1 MQVTQLYTLIN
12 NVTKEILGET
22 AVVNEDLSNVVDIGK
37 AVFDATSV
45 DNYVKKLVNHIGK
58 VVFQN
63 RAYAGG
69 VPSVLM
75 DSWEFGSVLQK
86 VSMSLPE
93 ATENESWKLVDGQEY
108 KQDVFTAPE
117 IEAKFYNSKVTF
129 EIPMSFTELQV
140 KESFSSREQLNGF
153 VSMITT
159 GVENSMTVKL
169 DALIMRAINNMTGE
183 TLVNGIG
190 SGTAGA
196 KVLDFTKTSGKA
208 VNLLK
213 LYNDQAAT
221 ADKVTYATALT
232 NYHFIKFATYTI
244 GIYADRMTKISKLFN
259 IGAKERF
266 TPADMRRCVLLSDFA
281 KAAVTYLQAD
291 IQSPDMVALPAHD
304 PVPYWQGSG
313 TDYALGSIGIIDVK
327 TASGETVK
335 VPAEGAGASKKKNA
349 AIIGVMFDRDA
360 VGVSNLDR
368 RTTTAY
374 NAKAE
379 FYNNWYKMDAGYY
392 NDLNENFVVFFI
404 GETSAIA

>member
-1 MQVTQLYTLIN
+1 MKVTQLYTLIN

-37 AVFDATSV
+37 SIFDQTSV

-58 VVFQN
+58 VIFVD
-63 RAYAGG
+63 RVYAGG

-108 KQDVFTAPE
+108 KQDVFTAPK

-159 GVENSMTVKL
+159 SVENSMTVKL

-183 TLVNGIG
+183 TLVAGIG
-190 SGTAGA
+190 SGDVGSKT
-196 KVLDFTKTSGKA
+196 LDFTQTSATA

-221 ADKVTYATALT
+221 ADKVTVANALT
-232 NYHFIKFATYTI
+232 NYNFIKFATYTM
-244 GIYADRMTKISKLFN
+244 GIYADRMSKISKLFN
-259 IGAKERF
+259 VGGKERF
-266 TPADMRRCVLLSDFA
+266 TPADMRRCVLLSDFS
-281 KAAVTYLQAD
+281 KAAVTFLQAD
-291 IQSPDMVALPAHD
+291 IQSPEMVALPQHD
-304 PVPYWQGSG
+304 AVPYWQGSG
-313 TDYALGSIGIIDVK
+313 TDYALSSTGIIDIK
-327 TASGETVK
+327 TASGEIVK
-335 VPAEGAGASKKKNA
+335 VPAEGTASGNTNA
-349 AIIGVMFDRDA
+349 AILGVMFDRDA
-360 VGVSNLDR
+360 VGVANLDR

-404 GETSAIA
+404 GETLA

>member
-37 AVFDATSV
+37 SIFDQTSV

-75 DSWEFGSVLQK
+75 DAWEFGSVLQK
-86 VSMSLPE
+86 VSMALPE

-108 KQDVFTAPE
+108 KQDVFTAPKV
-117 IEAKFYNSKVTF
+117 EAKFYNSKVTF

-169 DALIMRAINNMTGE
+169 DALIMRAINNMAGE
-183 TLVNGIG
+183 TLVAGIG

-196 KVLDFTKTSGKA
+196 KTLDFSKTSGRA
-208 VNLLK
+208 INLLK

-221 ADKVTYATALT
+221 ADKVTVATALT
-232 NYHFIKFATYTI
+232 NYHFIKFATYTM
-244 GIYADRMTKISKLFN
+244 GIVADRMSKISKLFN
-259 IGAKERF
+259 VGGKERF
-266 TPADMRRCVLLSDFA
+266 TPADMRRCVLLSDFS

-291 IQSPDMVALPAHD
+291 IQSPEMVALPAHD

-313 TDYALGSIGIIDVK
+313 VDYALSSTGIIDIK
-327 TASGETVK
+327 TAGGETVK
-335 VPAEGAGASKKKNA
+335 VPAEGAGTGKKNA

-360 VGVSNLDR
+360 VGVANLDR

-392 NDLNENFVVFFI
+392 NDLNENFIVFFI
-404 GETSAIA
+404 GETLA

>member
-1 MQVTQLYTLIN
+1 MKVTQLYTLIN

-37 AVFDATSV
+37 SIFDQTSV

-75 DSWEFGSVLQK
+75 DAWEFGSVLQK
-86 VSMSLPE
+86 VSMGLPE
-93 ATENESWKLVDGQEY
+93 ATENESWNLVDGQEY
-108 KQDVFTAPE
+108 KQDVFTAPKV
-117 IEAKFYNSKVTF
+117 EAKFYNSKVTF

-183 TLVNGIG
+183 TLVAGIG

-196 KVLDFTKTSGKA
+196 KTLDFTKSSGRA
-208 VNLLK
+208 INLLK
-213 LYNDQAAT
+213 LYNDQAAI
-221 ADKVTYATALT
+221 ADKVTVANALT
-232 NYHFIKFATYTI
+232 NYKFIKFATYTM
-244 GIYADRMTKISKLFN
+244 GIVADRMSKISKLFN
-259 IGAKERF
+259 VGGKERF
-266 TPADMRRCVLLSDFA
+266 TPADMRRCVLLSDFS

-291 IQSPDMVALPAHD
+291 IQSPEMVALPTHD

-313 TDYALGSIGIIDVK
+313 VNYALSSTGIIDIK
-327 TASGETVK
+327 TAGGETVK
-335 VPAEGAGASKKKNA
+335 VPAEGAGTGKKNA
-349 AIIGVMFDRDA
+349 AILGVMFDRDA
-360 VGVSNLDR
+360 VGVANLDR

-404 GETSAIA
+404 GETLA

>member
-12 NVTKEILGET
+12 NVTKEILGDT

-37 AVFDATSV
+37 SIFDQTSV

-58 VVFQN
+58 VIFQD
-63 RAYAGG
+63 RVYAGG

-75 DSWEFGSVLQK
+75 DAWEFGSVLQK
-86 VSMSLPE
+86 VSMALPE
-93 ATENESWKLVDGQEY
+93 ATENESWNLVDGQEY
-108 KQDVFTAPE
+108 KQDVFTAPKV
-117 IEAKFYNSKVTF
+117 EAKFFNSKVTF

-159 GVENSMTVKL
+159 SVENSMTVKL
-169 DALIMRAINNMTGE
+169 DALIMRAINNMAGE
-183 TLVNGIG
+183 TLVAGIG
-190 SGTAGA
+190 SGVAGS
-196 KVLDFTKTSGKA
+196 KKLDFTATSGRA

-221 ADKVTYATALT
+221 ADKVTVATALT
-232 NYHFIKFATYTI
+232 NYKFIKFATYTL
-244 GIYADRMTKISKLFN
+244 GIYADRMSKISKLFN
-259 IGAKERF
+259 VGGKERF

-291 IQSPDMVALPAHD
+291 IQSPEMVALPQHD
-304 PVPYWQGSG
+304 AIPYWQGSG
-313 TDYALGSIGIIDVK
+313 TDYALSSTGIIDIK

-335 VPAEGAGASKKKNA
+335 VPAEGSASGKTNA
-349 AIIGVMFDRDA
+349 AILGVMFDRDA
-360 VGVSNLDR
+360 VGVANLDR

-404 GETSAIA
+404 GETLA

>member
-1 MQVTQLYTLIN
+1 MKVTQLYTLIN

-58 VVFQN
+58 VIFQD
-63 RAYAGG
+63 RVYAGG

-93 ATENESWKLVDGQEY
+93 ATENESWNLVDGQEY
-108 KQDVFTAPE
+108 KQDVFTAPK

-169 DALIMRAINNMTGE
+169 DALIMRAINNMTAE
-183 TLVNGIG
+183 TLVAGIG
-190 SGTAGA
+190 SGADGA
-196 KVLDFTKTSGKA
+196 KTLDFSLTSGRA

-213 LYNDQAAT
+213 LYNEQAAA
-221 ADKVTYATALT
+221 ADKVTVANALT
-232 NYHFIKFATYTI
+232 NPGFIKFATYTL
-244 GIYADRMTKISKLFN
+244 GIYADRMSKVSKLFN
-259 IGAKERF
+259 VGGKERF

-291 IQSPDMVALPAHD
+291 IQSPEMVALPAHD
-304 PVPYWQGSG
+304 AVPYWQGSG
-313 TDYALGSIGIIDVK
+313 TDYLLSSTGIIDVK

-335 VPAEGAGASKKKNA
+335 VPAEGVASGDSNA
-349 AIIGVMFDRDA
+349 AILGVMFDRDA
-360 VGVSNLDR
+360 VGVANLDR

-404 GETSAIA
+404 GETLA

>member
-1 MQVTQLYTLIN
+1 MKVTQLYTLIN

-37 AVFDATSV
+37 SIFDQTSV

-58 VVFQN
+58 VIFVD
-63 RAYAGG
+63 RVYAGG

-93 ATENESWKLVDGQEY
+93 ATENESWNLVDGQEY
-108 KQDVFTAPE
+108 KQDVFTAPKV
-117 IEAKFYNSKVTF
+117 EAKFFNSKVTF

-159 GVENSMTVKL
+159 SVENSMTVKL
-169 DALIMRAINNMTGE
+169 DALIMRAINNMAGE
-183 TLVNGIG
+183 TLVAGIG

-196 KVLDFTKTSGKA
+196 KTLNFTKTSATA
-208 VNLLK
+208 VNLLA
-213 LYNDQAAT
+213 LYNAQADV
-221 ADKVTYATALT
+221 ADKVTVANALT
-232 NYHFIKFATYTI
+232 NYHFIKFATYTM
-244 GIYADRMTKISKLFN
+244 GIYADRMSKISKLFN
-259 IGAKERF
+259 VGGKERF
-266 TPADMRRCVLLSDFA
+266 TPADMRRTVLLSDFS
-281 KAAVTYLQAD
+281 KAAVTFLQAD
-291 IQSPDMVALPAHD
+291 IQSPEMVALPQHD
-304 PVPYWQGSG
+304 AVPYWQGSG
-313 TDYALGSIGIIDVK
+313 TDYALSSTGIIDIK

-335 VPAEGAGASKKKNA
+335 VPETA

-360 VGVSNLDR
+360 VGVANLDR

-404 GETSAIA
+404 GEAPAGE

>member
-1 MQVTQLYTLIN
+1 MKVTQLYTLIN
-12 NVTKEILGET
+12 NVTKEILGDT

-58 VVFQN
+58 VIFQD
-63 RAYAGG
+63 RVYAGG

-86 VSMSLPE
+86 VSMALPE
-93 ATENESWKLVDGQEY
+93 ATENESWKLVDGQQY
-108 KQDVFTAPE
+108 KQDVFTAPKV
-117 IEAKFYNSKVTF
+117 EAKFYNSKVTF

-183 TLVNGIG
+183 TLVAGIG

-196 KVLDFTKTSGKA
+196 KTLDFSKTSGRA
-208 VNLLK
+208 INLLK
-213 LYNDQAAT
+213 LYNDQAAA
-221 ADKVTYATALT
+221 ADKVTVANALT
-232 NYHFIKFATYTI
+232 NYKFIKFATYTI
-244 GIYADRMTKISKLFN
+244 GIVADRMSKISKLFN
-259 IGAKERF
+259 VGGKERF
-266 TPADMRRCVLLSDFA
+266 TPADMRRCVLLSDFS

-291 IQSPDMVALPAHD
+291 IQSPEMVALPAHD

-313 TDYALGSIGIIDVK
+313 TDYALSSTGIIDIK
-327 TASGETVK
+327 TASGENVK
-335 VPAEGAGASKKKNA
+335 VPAEGAGAGKKNA
-349 AIIGVMFDRDA
+349 AILGVMFDRDA
-360 VGVSNLDR
+360 VGVANLDR

-404 GETSAIA
+404 GETLA

>member
-1 MQVTQLYTLIN
+1 MKVTQLYTLVN
-12 NVTKEILGET
+12 AVTKEILGET

-37 AVFDATSV
+37 SIFDQTSV

-58 VVFQN
+58 VIFVD
-63 RAYAGG
+63 RVYAGG

-86 VSMSLPE
+86 VSMSMPE
-93 ATENESWKLVDGQEY
+93 ATENESWALVDGQEY
-108 KQDVFTAPE
+108 KQDVFTAPKV
-117 IEAKFYNSKVTF
+117 EAKFFNSKVTF

-159 GVENSMTVKL
+159 SVENSMTVKL
-169 DALIMRAINNMTGE
+169 DALIMRAINNMAGE
-183 TLVNGIG
+183 TLAAGIG
-190 SGTAGA
+190 SGAVGS
-196 KVLDFTKTSGKA
+196 KVLDFTKTSATA
-208 VNLLK
+208 VNLLA
-213 LYNDQAAT
+213 LYNAT
-221 ADKVTYATALT
+221 AETANKVTAANALT
-232 NYHFIKFATYTI
+232 NYHFIKFATYTM
-244 GIYADRMTKISKLFN
+244 GIYADRMSKVSKLFN
-259 IGAKERF
+259 VGGKERF
-266 TPADMRRCVLLSDFA
+266 TPADMRRTVLLSDFS
-281 KAAVTYLQAD
+281 KAAVTFLQAD
-291 IQSPDMVALPAHD
+291 IQSPELVALPQHD
-304 PVPYWQGSG
+304 AVPYWQGSG
-313 TDYALGSIGIIDVK
+313 TDYALTSTGVIDIK

-335 VPAEGAGASKKKNA
+335 VPETA

-360 VGVSNLDR
+360 VGVANLER

-404 GETSAIA
+404 GEAG

>member
-58 VVFQN
+58 VVFVN

-86 VSMSLPE
+86 VSMILPE
-93 ATENESWKLVDGQEY
+93 ATENESWKLVNGQQY
-108 KQDVFTAPE
+108 KQDVFTAPT
-117 IEAKFYNSKVTF
+117 IEAKFFNSKVTF
-129 EIPMSFTELQV
+129 EIPMSFTEMQV
-140 KESFSSREQLNGF
+140 KDSFSSREQLNGF
-153 VSMITT
+153 ISMITT

-169 DALIMRAINNMTGE
+169 DALIMRAINNMTAE

-190 SGTAGA
+190 SGAVGS

-232 NYHFIKFATYTI
+232 NYNFIKFATYTM
-244 GIYADRMTKISKLFN
+244 GIYADRMSKISKLFN
-259 IGAKERF
+259 IGGKERF
-266 TPADMRRCVLLSDFA
+266 TPADMRRCVLLSDFS

-313 TDYALGSIGIIDVK
+313 TDYGLSSIGIIDVK

-335 VPAEGAGASKKKNA
+335 VPTEGAGASKKNA

-404 GETSAIA
+404 GEASK

>member
-12 NVTKEILGET
+12 NVTKEILGDT
-22 AVVNEDLSNVVDIGK
+22 AVVKEDLSNVVDIGK
-37 AVFDATSV
+37 SIFDQTSV

-75 DSWEFGSVLQK
+75 DAWEFGSVLQK
-86 VSMSLPE
+86 VSMALPE

-108 KQDVFTAPE
+108 KQDVFTAPKV
-117 IEAKFYNSKVTF
+117 EAKFFNSKVTF

-183 TLVNGIG
+183 TLVAGIG

-196 KVLDFTKTSGKA
+196 KTLDFSKTSGRA
-208 VNLLK
+208 INLLK

-221 ADKVTYATALT
+221 ADKVTVANALT
-232 NYHFIKFATYTI
+232 NYKFIKFATYTM
-244 GIYADRMTKISKLFN
+244 GIVADRMSKISKLFN
-259 IGAKERF
+259 VGGKERF
-266 TPADMRRCVLLSDFA
+266 TPADMRRCVLLSDFS

-291 IQSPDMVALPAHD
+291 IQSPEMVALPAHD

-313 TDYALGSIGIIDVK
+313 TDYQLSSTGIIDIK
-327 TASGETVK
+327 TASGENVK
-335 VPAEGAGASKKKNA
+335 VPAEGVGAGKKNA
-349 AIIGVMFDRDA
+349 AILGVMFDRDA
-360 VGVSNLDR
+360 VGVANLDR

-404 GETSAIA
+404 GETLA

>member
-12 NVTKEILGET
+12 NVTKEILGDT
-22 AVVNEDLSNVVDIGK
+22 AVVKEDLSNVVDIGK
-37 AVFDATSV
+37 SIFDQTSV

-75 DSWEFGSVLQK
+75 DAWEFGSVLQK
-86 VSMSLPE
+86 VSMALPE
-93 ATENESWKLVDGQEY
+93 ATENESWKLVDGQQY
-108 KQDVFTAPE
+108 KQDVFTAPKV
-117 IEAKFYNSKVTF
+117 EAKFYNSKVTF

-183 TLVNGIG
+183 TLVAGIG

-196 KVLDFTKTSGKA
+196 KTLDFSKTSGRA
-208 VNLLK
+208 INLLK
-213 LYNDQAAT
+213 LYNDQAAA
-221 ADKVTYATALT
+221 ADKVTVANALT
-232 NYHFIKFATYTI
+232 NYKFIKFATYTM
-244 GIYADRMTKISKLFN
+244 GIVADRMSKISKLFN
-259 IGAKERF
+259 VGGKERF
-266 TPADMRRCVLLSDFA
+266 TPADMRRCVLLSDFS

-291 IQSPDMVALPAHD
+291 IQSPEMVALPAHD

-313 TDYALGSIGIIDVK
+313 TDYALSSTGIIDIK
-327 TASGETVK
+327 TASGENVK
-335 VPAEGAGASKKKNA
+335 VPAEGAGAGKKNA
-349 AIIGVMFDRDA
+349 AILGVMFDRDA
-360 VGVSNLDR
+360 VGVANLER

-404 GETSAIA
+404 GETLA

>member
-12 NVTKEILGET
+12 NVTKEILGDT

-37 AVFDATSV
+37 SIFDQTSV

-75 DSWEFGSVLQK
+75 DAWEFGSVLQK
-86 VSMSLPE
+86 VSMALPE

-108 KQDVFTAPE
+108 KQDVFTAPKV
-117 IEAKFYNSKVTF
+117 EAKFFNSKVTF

-183 TLVNGIG
+183 TLVAGIG

-196 KVLDFTKTSGKA
+196 KTLDFSKTSGRA
-208 VNLLK
+208 INLLK
-213 LYNDQAAT
+213 LYNEQAAA
-221 ADKVTYATALT
+221 ADKVTVANALT
-232 NYHFIKFATYTI
+232 DYKFIKFATYTM
-244 GIYADRMTKISKLFN
+244 GIVADRMSKISKLFN
-259 IGAKERF
+259 VGGKERF
-266 TPADMRRCVLLSDFA
+266 TPADMRRCVLLSDFS

-291 IQSPDMVALPAHD
+291 IQSPEMVALPAHD

-313 TDYALGSIGIIDVK
+313 TDYRLSSTGIIDIK

-335 VPAEGAGASKKKNA
+335 VPAEGAGAGKKNA
-349 AIIGVMFDRDA
+349 AILGVMFDRDA
-360 VGVSNLDR
+360 VGVANLDR

-404 GETSAIA
+404 GETLA

>member
-1 MQVTQLYTLIN
+1 MKVTQLFTLIN

-22 AVVNEDLSNVVDIGK
+22 AIVNEDLSNVVDIGK
-37 AVFDATSV
+37 AIFDQTSV

-58 VVFQN
+58 VVFVN

-86 VSMSLPE
+86 VSMAMPD

-108 KQDVFTAPE
+108 KQDVFTAPK
-117 IEAKFYNSKVTF
+117 IEAKFFNSKVTF

-153 VSMITT
+153 ISMITT

-183 TLVNGIG
+183 TIVAGIG
-190 SGTAGA
+190 SGAAGSV
-196 KVLDFTKTSGKA
+196 VLDFSKTSGRA

-213 LYNDQAAT
+213 LYNDQAAVG
-221 ADKVTYATALT
+221 DKVTVATAMT
-232 NYHFIKFATYTI
+232 NTKFIKFATYTL
-244 GIYADRMTKISKLFN
+244 GVYADRMSKVSALFN
-259 IGAKERF
+259 VGGKERF

-281 KAAVTYLQAD
+281 KAAVTFLQAD
-291 IQSPDMVALPAHD
+291 IQSPEMVSLPAHD
-304 PVPYWQGSG
+304 AVPYWQGSG
-313 TDYALGSIGIIDVK
+313 VDYGLNSIGKIDIK
-327 TASGETVK
+327 TAGGETVK
-335 VPAEGAGASKKKNA
+335 VPFEGVGAGKKNA
-349 AIIGVMFDRDA
+349 AILGVMFDRDA

-392 NDLNENFVVFFI
+392 NDLNENFIVFFI
-404 GETSAIA
+404 GETLA

>member
-22 AVVNEDLSNVVDIGK
+22 AVVNEDLSNVVDIGR

-58 VVFQN
+58 VVFVN

-86 VSMSLPE
+86 VSMVLPD
-93 ATENESWKLVDGQEY
+93 ATENESWKLVNGQEY
-108 KQDVFTAPE
+108 KQDVFTAPT
-117 IEAKFYNSKVTF
+117 IEAKFFNSKVTF
-129 EIPMSFTELQV
+129 EIPMSFTEIQV

-153 VSMITT
+153 ISMITT
-159 GVENSMTVKL
+159 SVENSMTVKL
-169 DALIMRAINNMTGE
+169 DALIMRAINNMTAE

-190 SGTAGA
+190 SGAVGS

-208 VNLLK
+208 VNLLA
-213 LYNDQAAT
+213 LYNAQAPA
-221 ADKVTYATALT
+221 AEKVTYATALT
-232 NYHFIKFATYTI
+232 SYHFIKFATYTM
-244 GIYADRMTKISKLFN
+244 GIYADRMGKISKLFN
-259 IGAKERF
+259 IGGKERF
-266 TPADMRRCVLLSDFA
+266 TPADMRRCVLLSDFS

-313 TDYALGSIGIIDVK
+313 TDYGLSSIGIIDVK

-335 VPAEGAGASKKKNA
+335 VPAEGAGASKKNA

-404 GETSAIA
+404 GEVGK

>member
-12 NVTKEILGET
+12 NVTKEILGDT

-37 AVFDATSV
+37 SIFDQTSV

-58 VVFQN
+58 VIFQD
-63 RAYAGG
+63 RVYAGG

-108 KQDVFTAPE
+108 KQDVFTAPKV
-117 IEAKFYNSKVTF
+117 EAKFFNSKVTF

-159 GVENSMTVKL
+159 SVENSMTVKL

-183 TLVNGIG
+183 TLVSGIG
-190 SGTAGA
+190 SGPAGA
-196 KVLDFTKTSGKA
+196 KTLDFSKTSGRA
-208 VNLLK
+208 INLLK
-213 LYNDQAAT
+213 LYNDQAAA
-221 ADKVTYATALT
+221 ADKVTVATALT
-232 NYHFIKFATYTI
+232 NYKFIKFATYTM
-244 GIYADRMTKISKLFN
+244 GIVADRMSKISKLFN
-259 IGAKERF
+259 VGGKERF
-266 TPADMRRCVLLSDFA
+266 TPSDMRRCVLLSDFS

-291 IQSPDMVALPAHD
+291 IQSPEMVALPAHD

-313 TDYALGSIGIIDVK
+313 TDYQLSSTGIIDIK
-327 TASGETVK
+327 TASGEKVK
-335 VPAEGAGASKKKNA
+335 VPAEGVGAGKKNA
-349 AIIGVMFDRDA
+349 AILGVMFDRDA
-360 VGVSNLDR
+360 VGVANLDR

-404 GETSAIA
+404 GETLA

>member
-37 AVFDATSV
+37 SIFDQTSV

-75 DSWEFGSVLQK
+75 DAWEFGSVLQK
-86 VSMSLPE
+86 VSMALPE

-108 KQDVFTAPE
+108 KQDVFTAPKV
-117 IEAKFYNSKVTF
+117 EAKFYNSKVTF

-169 DALIMRAINNMTGE
+169 DALIMRAINNMAGE
-183 TLVNGIG
+183 TLVAGIG

-196 KVLDFTKTSGKA
+196 KTLDFSKTSGRA
-208 VNLLK
+208 INLLK
-213 LYNDQAAT
+213 LYNEQAAT
-221 ADKVTYATALT
+221 TDKVTVANALT
-232 NYHFIKFATYTI
+232 NYHFIKFATYTM
-244 GIYADRMTKISKLFN
+244 GIVADRMSKISKLFN
-259 IGAKERF
+259 VGGKERF
-266 TPADMRRCVLLSDFA
+266 TPADMRRCVLLSDFS

-291 IQSPDMVALPAHD
+291 IQSPEMVALPAHD

-313 TDYALGSIGIIDVK
+313 VDYALSSTGIIDIK
-327 TASGETVK
+327 TAGGETVK
-335 VPAEGAGASKKKNA
+335 VPAEGAGTGKKNA

-360 VGVSNLDR
+360 VGVANLDR

-392 NDLNENFVVFFI
+392 NDLNENFIVFFI
-404 GETSAIA
+404 GETLA

>member
-1 MQVTQLYTLIN
+1 MKVTQLYTLIN

-37 AVFDATSV
+37 SIFDQTSV

-58 VVFQN
+58 VIFVD
-63 RAYAGG
+63 RVYAGS

-86 VSMSLPE
+86 VSMALPE
-93 ATENESWKLVDGQEY
+93 ATENESWNLVDGQEY
-108 KQDVFTAPE
+108 KQDVFTAPK

-153 VSMITT
+153 ISMITT
-159 GVENSMTVKL
+159 SVENSMTVKL

-183 TLVNGIG
+183 TLVAGIG
-190 SGTAGA
+190 SGVAGS
-196 KVLDFTKTSGKA
+196 KTLDFSLTSGRA

-213 LYNDQAAT
+213 LYNEQAAT
-221 ADKVTYATALT
+221 ADNVTVANALT
-232 NYHFIKFATYTI
+232 NYKFIKFATYTM
-244 GIYADRMTKISKLFN
+244 GIVADRMSKVSKLFN
-259 IGAKERF
+259 VGGKERF
-266 TPADMRRCVLLSDFA
+266 TPADMRRTVLLSDFS
-281 KAAVTYLQAD
+281 KAAVTFLQAD
-291 IQSPDMVALPAHD
+291 IQSPEMVALPKHD
-304 PVPYWQGSG
+304 AVPYWQGSG
-313 TDYALGSIGIIDVK
+313 TDYALSSTGIIDIK

-335 VPAEGAGASKKKNA
+335 VPETA

-360 VGVSNLDR
+360 VGVANLDR
-368 RTTTAY
+368 RITTSY

-404 GETSAIA
+404 GE

>member
-1 MQVTQLYTLIN
+1 MKVTQLYTMIN

-37 AVFDATSV
+37 SIFDQTSV

-75 DSWEFGSVLQK
+75 DAWEFGSVLQK
-86 VSMSLPE
+86 VSMALPE
-93 ATENESWKLVDGQEY
+93 ATENESWNLVDGQEY
-108 KQDVFTAPE
+108 KQDVFTAPKV
-117 IEAKFYNSKVTF
+117 EAKFYNSKVTF

-183 TLVNGIG
+183 TLVAGIG

-196 KVLDFTKTSGKA
+196 KTLDFSKTSGRA
-208 VNLLK
+208 INLLK

-221 ADKVTYATALT
+221 ANKVTVANALT
-232 NYHFIKFATYTI
+232 NYNFIKFATYTM
-244 GIYADRMTKISKLFN
+244 GIVADRMSKISKLFN
-259 IGAKERF
+259 VGGKERF
-266 TPADMRRCVLLSDFA
+266 TPADMRRCVLLSDFS

-291 IQSPDMVALPAHD
+291 IQSPEMVALPQHD
-304 PVPYWQGSG
+304 AVPYWQGSG
-313 TDYALGSIGIIDVK
+313 TDYTLSSTGIIDIK
-327 TASGETVK
+327 TAGGETVK
-335 VPAEGAGASKKKNA
+335 VPAEGAGTGKKNA
-349 AIIGVMFDRDA
+349 AILGVMFDRDA
-360 VGVSNLDR
+360 VGVANLDR

-392 NDLNENFVVFFI
+392 NDLNENFIVFFI
-404 GETSAIA
+404 GETLA